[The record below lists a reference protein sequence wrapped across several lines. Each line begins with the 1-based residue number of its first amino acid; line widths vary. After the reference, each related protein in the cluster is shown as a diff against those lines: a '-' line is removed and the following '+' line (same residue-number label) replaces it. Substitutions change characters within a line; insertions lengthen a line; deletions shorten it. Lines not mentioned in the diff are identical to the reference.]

1 VSIVHKHDPDSL
13 AFERLLFFSDAVFA
27 IAMTL
32 LAIDIRLPQG
42 PEGGDMAQRIASLAP
57 QVVAYVVSFFQL
69 AQLWNAHHQLFRY
82 IVQYDSALVGLN
94 MVFLLLIAFLPVPT
108 SALGEHGVGPAT
120 VTFLA
125 SCLTLVALSE
135 LGLWLHASRG
145 LVGKH
150 VSKKMRRGIT
160 IKIAIVAAV
169 FAGSIVVAQF
179 SPVGALLSWFL
190 IWAGHAIT
198 DKRYH

>member
-1 VSIVHKHDPDSL
+1 VNSHSHDPDAL

-32 LAIDIRLPQG
+32 LAIDIRLPEG
-42 PEGGDMAQRIASLAP
+42 PAGGDMAQRIASLAP

-69 AQLWNAHHQLFRY
+69 AQFWNAHHQLFRY
-82 IVQYDSALVGLN
+82 IVHYDAWLVGLN
-94 MVFLLLIAFLPVPT
+94 MAFLLLIAFLPVPT
-108 SALGEHGVGPAT
+108 SVLGEHGVGPIT

-135 LGLWLHASRG
+135 LGLWLHASRA
-145 LVGKH
+145 LVARH
-150 VSKKMRRGIT
+150 VSKKTRRGIT
-160 IKIAIVAAV
+160 IKIVIVAAV
-169 FAGSIVVAQF
+169 FAGSIVIAQF

-190 IWAGHAIT
+190 IWPGHAIVER
-198 DKRYH
+198 RYH

>member
-1 VSIVHKHDPDSL
+1 
-13 AFERLLFFSDAVFA
+13 
-27 IAMTL
+27 
-32 LAIDIRLPQG
+32 
-42 PEGGDMAQRIASLAP
+42 MAQRIASLAP

-145 LVGKH
+145 LVGNTFQ
-150 VSKKMRRGIT
+150 RRC
-160 IKIAIVAAV
+160 VAA
-169 FAGSIVVAQF
+169 SR
-179 SPVGALLSWFL
+179 SRS
-190 IWAGHAIT
+190 
-198 DKRYH
+198 